1 MIKIA
6 IGVVAIVVVLAVVG
20 IVVLVGGDDGG
31 DDDKQSAGNGGKS
44 AAEIREEKPEAGK
57 QEEPATPLRTFAR
70 GRAEGAQAR
79 ATAAALTN
87 RPSEIWVRTSAAP
100 KQAVTVTWSLL
111 CGEGRAVQE
120 NYKVTPPDLRRL
132 QIPGKGTPDS
142 CTASVAGLLAGKGRV
157 KIAVL
162 RDR

>member
-6 IGVVAIVVVLAVVG
+6 IGAVIVVVLALVG
-20 IVVLVGGDDGG
+20 ILLLAGGDGDG
-31 DDDKQSAGNGGKS
+31 DDEQQSAGGGKS
-44 AAEIREEKPEAGK
+44 AAEIRDEKPEAGK
-57 QEEPATPLRTFAR
+57 QDEPAVALRTFAR
-70 GRAEGAQAR
+70 GRDEGSQAR
-79 ATAAALTN
+79 ATASALTN

-120 NYKVTPPDLRRL
+120 NFKVTPPDLREL
-132 QIPGKGTPDS
+132 KIPGSGTPDS
-142 CTASVAGLLAGKGRV
+142 CTASVAGQLAGKGRV

>member
-6 IGVVAIVVVLAVVG
+6 IVVVVVVVLAVVG
-20 IVVLVGGDDGG
+20 VVLLTGGG
-31 DDDKQSAGNGGKS
+31 DDDTSADKGSKPKS
-44 AAEIREEKPEAGK
+44 ASEVRKQKPEAGR
-57 QEEPATPLRTFAR
+57 QEEPATPLKTFTR

-79 ATAAALTN
+79 AQASALTN
-87 RPSEIWVRTSAAP
+87 APTEIWVRTSAAP

-120 NYKVTPPDLRRL
+120 NYKVTPPDLR
-132 QIPGKGTPDS
+132 QIKIPGRGRPDS
-142 CTASVAGLLAGKGRV
+142 CTASVAGQLAGKGRV